1 MKAFPQRYLGC
12 ITRIQTRP
20 DGSRYVWF
28 WAMREG
34 ALTECMADESAYV
47 REFPDRAVSVS
58 SIAIGGSAP

>member
-1 MKAFPQRYLGC
+1 MKAFPQHYLGC

-34 ALTECMADESAYV
+34 CLAECMADESAYV
-47 REFPDRAVSVS
+47 REFPDRAVNVS
-58 SIAIGGSAP
+58 SIAIEEATP